1 MNTGHQFF
9 GLKSPRDML
18 EKARGEFTRMQAD
31 LSTNNVFNFVITA
44 NHIWD
49 YAKDSGI
56 PMDQLPSAGDF
67 QLCRE
72 LCNMA
77 KHLSHKYTYKDNKY
91 SEESVKLWAEGLWAE
106 GLWDGKQAIF
116 EFEGKQVDIIEF
128 AMRVIDGWDAF
139 LTQHGR

>member
-1 MNTGHQFF
+1 MSAGHQFF
-9 GLKSPRDML
+9 ELTSPRDML
-18 EKARGEFTRMQAD
+18 EKARVEFTRMQAD

-56 PMDQLPSAGDF
+56 PKHQLPSGGDF

-77 KHLSHKYTYKDNKY
+77 KTVKYNRTASKRF
-91 SEESVKLWAEGLWAE
+91 EALW
-106 GLWDGKQAIF
+106 
-116 EFEGKQVDIIEF
+116 
-128 AMRVIDGWDAF
+128 RV
-139 LTQHGR
+139 